1 MLKINKFKIIKDI
14 EFPDHYK
21 YSTKDINDIISI
33 SKELN
38 CKIITTE
45 KDFMRLKEN
54 NCYDIKYI
62 KVDLEI
68 LNEKKFLKDISKL
81 YE

>member
-1 MLKINKFKIIKDI
+1 MIFQI
-14 EFPDHYK
+14 HYS
-21 YSTKDINDIISI
+21 YSNNDINEIISI
-33 SKELN
+33 SNELN

-45 KDFMRLKEN
+45 KDYIKLEQN
-54 NCYDIKYI
+54 GLDNIKYI

-68 LNEKKFLKDISKL
+68 LNEKKFLKDISEL